1 MPAGCPQALLCS
13 WEFESFLT
21 LAKAYRQE
29 RLEEEGMEENDS
41 EPKDDGVTVEYEGH
55 DRREEL

>member
-1 MPAGCPQALLCS
+1 MCS